1 MFDRSRRGVEL
12 LHRRLPVSVLA
23 AALVAGEG
31 VQYRTLTDSALAIS
45 VGPDLVRSDTRRRRV
60 ATALP

>member
-1 MFDRSRRGVEL
+1 VL
-12 LHRRLPVSVLA
+12 LHHRLPVSVLA